1 MGSKGKK
8 HIHVNTPN
16 PAWRTNAEPPGGL
29 PPAGSG
35 YEADPLSPA
44 GQWMQEARFIE
55 GAGHVLGRRGKIIV
69 VAVVALM
76 LVAFVASAWR

>member
-8 HIHVNTPN
+8 QRHVASTNST
-16 PAWRTNAEPPGGL
+16 WRPSPEPPGGL

-35 YEADPLSPA
+35 YEADPFSPA

-55 GAGHVLGRRGKIIV
+55 GAGHALGRRGKIIV
-69 VAVVALM
+69 IVVVALM